1 MAHRPLVVP
10 TSILSI
16 SPDSN
21 NRWAFKRLCSSIG
34 YCLFMFLC
42 VFVISKCHFDTHWP
56 CRSSY
61 RVSSPALSVWC
72 HVPQALLL
80 SGLWACPYLLS
91 YFGLQRYKISCY
103 KKRKEKE
110 NSPSSSPYSLP
121 AFLYCLLTV
130 NHHTTYPL
138 KGMCLRVN
146 VRSSIPV
153 LATVLTP
160 DAIRSYLCGFFV
172 LWKPFWAD
180 KIARFTTSEKTLNN
194 FLRNTMQF
202 LEKHYAVS
210 AEIVQCFLEDV

>member
-1 MAHRPLVVP
+1 MYLLFQSV
-10 TSILSI
+10 ILI
-16 SPDSN
+16 RIDHAEARTEFLRQP
-21 NRWAFKRLCSSIG
+21 
-34 YCLFMFLC
+34 CLFDATFLR
-42 VFVISKCHFDTHWP
+42 HFFYP
-56 CRSSY
+56 VY
-61 RVSSPALSVWC
+61 
-72 HVPQALLL
+72 
-80 SGLWACPYLLS
+80 GLVHTFYLTLV
-91 YFGLQRYKISCY
+91 YKGIKY
-103 KKRKEKE
+103 HAIKREKRKKTL
-110 NSPSSSPYSLP
+110 PLLHLIRYSLP